1 MSFAAQDLAAIG
13 IPCQKFSPL
22 NIRTKLLQYNPFAQ
36 MLDGKLRK
44 GQVLLRL
51 LVPFLISTL
60 SGRFVMVEC
69 VSSSST

>member
-44 GQVLLRL
+44 GASAVAA
-51 LVPFLISTL
+51 FSAISDFDTVWTVCD
-60 SGRFVMVEC
+60 G
-69 VSSSST
+69 

>member
-44 GQVLLRL
+44 GKCCCG
-51 LVPFLISTL
+51 F
-60 SGRFVMVEC
+60 
-69 VSSSST
+69 

>member
-51 LVPFLISTL
+51 PFLISTL

-69 VSSSST
+69 VSSSSI